1 MLSGGDMTDSWN
13 AQNYQSQHAFVWE
26 YGRGLLE
33 LLKAQPRSR
42 ILDLGCG
49 TGQLTAQIAEQGA
62 TVLGLDASSAMIAQ
76 AKSNFPALEFAVADA
91 TTFSVAEPFDA
102 IFSNATLHWVKPPEQ
117 AAARIF
123 AALKP
128 GGRLVLEMGGYGN
141 ISGIMQATQQV
152 LQSWGLPFSHPWY
165 FPSLG
170 EYSHLLEQHGFRV
183 QMAQL
188 FPRPTRLEA
197 GELGLE
203 NWIRQFGTAWLESV
217 PLERHSEFFAQV
229 ADVARGKLWQEE
241 AWFADYVR
249 LRVVAYK
256 P

>member
-1 MLSGGDMTDSWN
+1 MTDSWN
-13 AQNYQSQHAFVWE
+13 AQRYQSQHAFVWE

-76 AKSNFPALEFAVADA
+76 AQENFPTLEFAVADA
-91 TTFSVAEPFDA
+91 TTFSLASLNITEPFDA
-102 IFSNATLHWVKPPEQ
+102 IFSNAALHWIKPPEQ
-117 AAARIF
+117 AAARMF

-141 ISGIMQATQQV
+141 ISGIVQATQQV

-165 FPSLG
+165 FPSVG

-197 GELGLE
+197 GEWGLE
-203 NWIRQFGTAWLESV
+203 NWIRQFGASWIEQL
-217 PLERHSEFFAQV
+217 PLERHSEFFAEV
-229 ADVARGKLWQEE
+229 ANVARETLWQEE
-241 AWFADYVR
+241 VWFADYVR
-249 LRVVAYK
+249 LRMVAHK
-256 P
+256 L